1 MESERL
7 ARRYFSLFARGETD
21 QLLELVHPDIEIR
34 LKTVRR
40 GELIEG
46 RDAMKTFIDEIGE
59 MFFESQADVYRPVD
73 DERVVVEGRI
83 RWMDDDRILRDD
95 PMIWALEFRDGLLYR
110 STPAHS
116 VLEAETILAVR
127 KPGIG

>member
-7 ARRYFSLFARGETD
+7 ARRYFAVFARGETD
-21 QLLELVHPDIEIR
+21 QLLELVHPDVELR

-46 RDAMKTFIDEIGE
+46 RDAMKSFIDEIGE
-59 MFFESQADVYRPVD
+59 MFFESQADVFRPVD

-116 VLEAETILAVR
+116 VLEAEMILAAPPR
-127 KPGIG
+127 E

>member
-7 ARRYFSLFARGETD
+7 ARRYFALFARGEAD
-21 QLLELVHPDIEIR
+21 QLLELVHPEVEVR

-40 GELIEG
+40 GELIVG
-46 RDAMKTFIDEIGE
+46 RDAMRAHLDELGE

-110 STPAHS
+110 STPAQS
-116 VLEAETILAVR
+116 VLEAETILAAPPR
-127 KPGIG
+127 